1 MEFDFDFNF
10 STFKSSS
17 ILFWCVHGSTLNQFS
32 LYNTWA
38 TYSCSITHS
47 HVHIHTDYNC
57 IGFSWPVQ
65 YIFTSFS
72 LATSIQSTGNPL
84 SSGRTFYKVHRT
96 VNLVSNLFDTCQ
108 TIEINF
114 IKQLPILHDMLS
126 QCSFNIE
133 LFHLNWNFV
142 ANKWFPN
149 CTTAFGWGGWLVGR
163 SFGYLIIGLHLAV
176 LQSVLRLKL
185 MSCLIWFVLRCVELR
200 YVAYPTG
207 NVPVTKFENRPTY
220 WFHAHKHKYDKH
232 TVTKHSKIKSF

>member
-1 MEFDFDFNF
+1 M
-10 STFKSSS
+10 
-17 ILFWCVHGSTLNQFS
+17 LRCCVHGSTLNQFS

-114 IKQLPILHDMLS
+114 IKQLPILHNMLS

-149 CTTAFGWGGWLVGR
+149 CTTAFGWGWLVGW
-163 SFGYLIIGLHLAV
+163 SFVRLFDYWVAFGGTPICITIEINVLFNLICVALRWVAV
-176 LQSVLRLKL
+176 
-185 MSCLIWFVLRCVELR
+185 RCVSNGKCACDQ
-200 YVAYPTG
+200 V
-207 NVPVTKFENRPTY
+207 
-220 WFHAHKHKYDKH
+220 W
-232 TVTKHSKIKSF
+232 KSANLLIPCT